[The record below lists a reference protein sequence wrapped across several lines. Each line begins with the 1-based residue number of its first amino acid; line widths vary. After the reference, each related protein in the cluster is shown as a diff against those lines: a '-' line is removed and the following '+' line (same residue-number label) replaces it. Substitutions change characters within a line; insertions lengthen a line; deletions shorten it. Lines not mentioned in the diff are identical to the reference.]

1 MVLEFDGENPV
12 VFESS
17 EASRAQAPHRAESEK
32 IGRESMRR
40 GRGLHPRNAW
50 ILYAYLGKRVSKSR
64 VQNEAAQSV
73 LPKRER
79 NHTVASDAKRGTSMS
94 SNISGQNEKL
104 TGFLRRFQIKLRCT
118 LGAKLIGIYIHG
130 SVAQNAFRWERSDV
144 DALAVVSE
152 RLTATE
158 RLRFVDEVRVL
169 SKEGPAKG
177 IEVSVLTEK
186 ELIEGAHPYVT
197 ECHYSPFWDEYVREA
212 GWENWDEESRRDEDI
227 TSHIFNLRQKGI
239 VLEGPEITELF
250 PVISRETFMESIAYD
265 EHDAPADMVDS
276 VMNLCRYHCFLRSGA
291 LLSKEEGLQ
300 RMLPELPDYEAFLRT
315 ILREFYAGT
324 VYLDEALTETAER
337 FKEEMLTKRAKER
350 TEPD

>member
-1 MVLEFDGENPV
+1 M
-12 VFESS
+12 
-17 EASRAQAPHRAESEK
+17 
-32 IGRESMRR
+32 
-40 GRGLHPRNAW
+40 
-50 ILYAYLGKRVSKSR
+50 
-64 VQNEAAQSV
+64 
-73 LPKRER
+73 
-79 NHTVASDAKRGTSMS
+79 ASDAKRGTSMS
-94 SNISGQNEKL
+94 SDISEQNEKL
-104 TGFLRRFQIKLRCT
+104 TEFLKLFQHKLRCI

-152 RLTATE
+152 RLTAAE
-158 RLRFVDEVRVL
+158 RLRFVEEMRAL
-169 SKEGPAKG
+169 SEEGPSKG
-177 IEVSVLTEK
+177 IEVSVLTEQ
-186 ELIEGAHPYVT
+186 ELIEGSHPYVT

-227 TSHIFNLRQKGI
+227 TSHIFNLRQRGI
-239 VLEGPEITELF
+239 VLEGPEITALF

-265 EHDAPADMVDS
+265 EHDAPVDMVDS
-276 VMNLCRYHCFLRSGA
+276 VMNLCRYHCFLRSGE

-300 RMLPELPDYEAFLRT
+300 RMLPELPAFEAFLRR

-350 TEPD
+350 IAPNRKLPAE

>member
-1 MVLEFDGENPV
+1 M
-12 VFESS
+12 
-17 EASRAQAPHRAESEK
+17 
-32 IGRESMRR
+32 
-40 GRGLHPRNAW
+40 
-50 ILYAYLGKRVSKSR
+50 
-64 VQNEAAQSV
+64 
-73 LPKRER
+73 
-79 NHTVASDAKRGTSMS
+79 ASDAKRGTSMS
-94 SNISGQNEKL
+94 SDISEQNEKL
-104 TGFLRRFQIKLRCT
+104 TEFLKLFQHKLRCI

-152 RLTATE
+152 RLTAAE
-158 RLRFVDEVRVL
+158 RLHFVEEIRAL
-169 SKEGPAKG
+169 SVEGPAKG
-177 IEVSVLTEK
+177 IEVSVLTEQ
-186 ELIEGAHPYVT
+186 ELREGAHPYVT

-212 GWENWDEESRRDEDI
+212 GWENWAQELRRDEDI

-239 VLEGPEITELF
+239 VLEGPEITALF

-265 EHDAPADMVDS
+265 EHDAPVDMVDS

-300 RMLPELPDYEAFLRT
+300 RMLPELPDYEAFLRR

-324 VYLDEALTETAER
+324 VYLDEALTEKAER

-350 TEPD
+350 ILPNRKPPAE

>member
-1 MVLEFDGENPV
+1 M
-12 VFESS
+12 
-17 EASRAQAPHRAESEK
+17 
-32 IGRESMRR
+32 
-40 GRGLHPRNAW
+40 
-50 ILYAYLGKRVSKSR
+50 
-64 VQNEAAQSV
+64 
-73 LPKRER
+73 
-79 NHTVASDAKRGTSMS
+79 ASDAKRGTSMS
-94 SNISGQNEKL
+94 GNIPEQNEKL
-104 TGFLRRFQIKLRCT
+104 TGFLKLFQHKLRCT

-152 RLTATE
+152 CLTAAE

-239 VLEGPEITELF
+239 VLEGPEITALF
-250 PVISRETFMESIAYD
+250 PVISRESFMESIAYD
-265 EHDAPADMVDS
+265 EHDAPVDMVDS

-300 RMLPELPDYEAFLRT
+300 QMLLELPDYEAFLRT

>member
-1 MVLEFDGENPV
+1 M
-12 VFESS
+12 
-17 EASRAQAPHRAESEK
+17 
-32 IGRESMRR
+32 
-40 GRGLHPRNAW
+40 
-50 ILYAYLGKRVSKSR
+50 RVSDKAAKS
-64 VQNEAAQSV
+64 A
-73 LPKRER
+73 LPKRAGEY
-79 NHTVASDAKRGTSMS
+79 TVATERGTDMS
-94 SNISGQNEKL
+94 SHIPEQDEQL
-104 TGFLRRFQIKLRCT
+104 TRFLGRFQNKLRCI

-152 RLTATE
+152 RLSAAE
-158 RLRFVDEVRVL
+158 RLRFVEEIRAL
-169 SKEGPAKG
+169 SGEGPAKG
-177 IEVSVLTEK
+177 IEVSVLTER

-212 GWENWDEESRRDEDI
+212 GWENWDDESRRDEDI
-227 TSHIFNLRQKGI
+227 TSHIFNLRQRGI
-239 VLEGPEITELF
+239 VLEGPEITALF

-265 EHDAPADMVDS
+265 EHDAPVDMVDS
-276 VMNLCRYHCFLRSGA
+276 VMNLCRYHCFLRSGE

-300 RMLPELPDYEAFLRT
+300 RMLPELPAYESFLQE

-350 TEPD
+350 IAPKRNPSAE